1 MIDCISP
8 KSVGNGEGNGLSFA
22 DLQNGTLNIH

>member
-8 KSVGNGEGNGLSFA
+8 KSVGNGVGNGLSFA
-22 DLQNGTLNIH
+22 VLQNGTLN